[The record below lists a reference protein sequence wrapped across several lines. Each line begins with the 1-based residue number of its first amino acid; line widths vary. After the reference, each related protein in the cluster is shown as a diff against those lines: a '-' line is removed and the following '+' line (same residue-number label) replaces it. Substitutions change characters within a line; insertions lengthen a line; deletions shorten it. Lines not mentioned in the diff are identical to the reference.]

1 MADTSVFG
9 RLRKLF
15 STSTIVRNIGGK
27 KLKIAD
33 TDNIQSFIN
42 RRGIDRYHRVYSS
55 MTGGYG
61 SSHGRYEA
69 AAAFQGSRLQLF
81 RDYDMMDNDPII
93 SSVMDIYAD
102 ESTVKD
108 EFGQILS
115 IRSKNEQI
123 QDILHNL
130 FYDILNI
137 EFNLWPWVRNMT
149 KYGDFFLYLDIH
161 PEYGVIN
168 VIPLSIYETIRIE
181 GQGASNPEGTNTVTP
196 AKEEASP
203 FSVKFKIENDFLALG
218 KKEFDNYEIAHF
230 RLLSDTNFLPYGKST
245 VEGGRRVWKQLQLM
259 EDAMLIHR
267 IMRAPDK
274 RKVLVDIG
282 NIPPAEIDTHMQ
294 RIIDRMK
301 KTPLLDPKTGDYN
314 LRYNMMNI
322 TEDFY
327 LPVRGKDSGT
337 DIQTLP
343 GLQFNAIEDIEY
355 LRNKMMAAFKVP
367 KSFLG
372 YEEDLTGKASL
383 AAQDVRFARTIE
395 RIQRIIVSE
404 LTKIA
409 IIHLYVQGYKD
420 EDLVDFELNMT
431 SPSVIYEQEK
441 INLWTQKINLAAQI
455 TQTKYLS
462 RDWVY
467 HNILEISKEDAAK
480 EYDMMVEEAQK
491 FGDLTMKEQEAM
503 QPPVPPAD
511 MQGQPQGGEG
521 MPPEGGQTM
530 QPDQTDGMDQQQ
542 MDVPPEE
549 MGPEAQQ
556 MDDVEAILAALS
568 EPTEDELTDE
578 EELDEHD
585 LEEAKVGRPKEGIK
599 YGTDKHPRGRDPLG
613 HMENLSALKG
623 TLKPMRIQRKSSLS
637 LERVEIS
644 NLIKQL
650 DSHQN
655 RKTSPS
661 ILNEENILDI
671 DEK

>member
-15 STSTIVRNIGGK
+15 STNTVVRNVGGK
-27 KLKIAD
+27 KLRVAD
-33 TDNIQSFIN
+33 TDNVQSFIN

-61 SSHGRYEA
+61 SHQGRYES

-108 EFGQILS
+108 EFGQVLS

-130 FYDILNI
+130 FYDILNV
-137 EFNLWPWVRNMT
+137 EFNLWPWVRNMV
-149 KYGDFFLYLDIH
+149 KYGDLFLFLDID
-161 PEYGVIN
+161 EKYGVVN
-168 VIPLSIYETIRIE
+168 VIPLSVYETIRIE
-181 GQGASNPEGTNTVTP
+181 GTDP
-196 AKEEASP
+196 ANP

-230 RLLSDTNFLPYGKST
+230 RLLSDTNFLPYGKAMI
-245 VEGGRRVWKQLQLM
+245 EGGRRVWKQLQLM

-274 RKVLVDIG
+274 RKILVDIG

-301 KTPLLDPKTGDYN
+301 KIPLMDPKTGDYN

-337 DIQTLP
+337 DITNLP

-355 LRNKMMAAFKVP
+355 LRNKLMAAFKVP

-372 YEEDLTGKASL
+372 YEEDTSGKASL

-395 RIQRIIVSE
+395 RIQRIMVSE

-409 IIHLYVQGYKD
+409 IIHLYVQGFTD
-420 EDLVDFELNMT
+420 EELIDFELEMS
-431 SPSVIYEQEK
+431 SPSVIFEQEK
-441 INLWTQKINLAAQI
+441 LNLWKEKIQLAKDI
-455 TQTKYLS
+455 TDSKYLS
-462 RDWVY
+462 REWVY
-467 HNILEISKEDAAK
+467 HNVLNIAPEDAK
-480 EYDMMVEEAQK
+480 V
-491 FGDLTMKEQEAM
+491 EQESIVKDVEWTAKAEAAA
-503 QPPVPPAD
+503 QQAS
-511 MQGQPQGGEG
+511 QPQQGAPGETPNVGAPTGGE
-521 MPPEGGQTM
+521 PSAESQPEQEP
-530 QPDQTDGMDQQQ
+530 QKLDSVDAVLDSLDQ
-542 MDVPPEE
+542 
-549 MGPEAQQ
+549 
-556 MDDVEAILAALS
+556 IAA
-568 EPTEDELTDE
+568 EDETEVTDE
-578 EELDEHD
+578 E
-585 LEEAKVGRPKEGIK
+585 LEEAKMGRPRIGMS
-599 YGTDKHPRGRDPLG
+599 YGQDSHPRGRDPLG
-613 HMENLSALKG
+613 HKENMDALKG
-623 TLKPMRIQRKSSLS
+623 RIQRRKPSRKSAFA
-637 LERVEIS
+637 LEHAEIA

-650 DSHQN
+650 KSQKEIKH
-655 RKTSPS
+655 T
-661 ILNEENILDI
+661 ILSEQNILDT
-671 DEK
+671 DPEN

>member
-1 MADTSVFG
+1 MADTSIYG

-15 STSTIVRNIGGK
+15 STNTVVRNVGGK
-27 KLKIAD
+27 KLRVTD
-33 TDNIQSFIN
+33 TDNVQSFVN

-55 MTGGYG
+55 ATGGYG
-61 SSHGRYEA
+61 SHQGRYES

-130 FYDILNI
+130 FYDILNV
-137 EFNLWPWVRNMT
+137 EFNLWPWVRNMV
-149 KYGDFFLYLDIH
+149 KYGDLFLFLDID
-161 PEYGVIN
+161 EKYGIVN
-168 VIPLSIYETIRIE
+168 VIPLSVYETIRVE
-181 GQGASNPEGTNTVTP
+181 GADP
-196 AKEEASP
+196 ANP
-203 FSVKFKIENDFLALG
+203 FSVKFKVENDFLGLG
-218 KKEFDNYEIAHF
+218 KKEYENYEIAHF
-230 RLLSDTNFLPYGKST
+230 RLLSDTNFLPYGKAMI
-245 VEGGRRVWKQLQLM
+245 EGGRRIWKQLQLM

-301 KTPLLDPKTGDYN
+301 KIPLVDPKTGDYN

-337 DIQTLP
+337 DITNLP

-355 LRNKMMAAFKVP
+355 LRNKLMAAFKVP
-367 KSFLG
+367 KAFLG
-372 YEEDLTGKASL
+372 YEEDVSGKATL

-395 RIQRIIVSE
+395 RIQRIMVSE

-409 IIHLYVQGYKD
+409 IIHLYVQGFTD
-420 EDLVDFELNMT
+420 EDLVDFELEMS
-431 SPSVIYEQEK
+431 SPSVIFEQEK
-441 INLWTQKINLAAQI
+441 LNLWKEKVQLAKDI
-455 TQTKYLS
+455 TDSKYLS

-467 HNILEISKEDAAK
+467 HNVLNISIDEAADEKQKVEQDVVMIAKMDAA
-480 EYDMMVEEAQK
+480 AQ
-491 FGDLTMKEQEAM
+491 QA
-503 QPPVPPAD
+503 A
-511 MQGQPQGGEG
+511 QPQQPEVEPGTAPDAEPGAEAPAPGGEEV
-521 MPPEGGQTM
+521 PSEEE
-530 QPDQTDGMDQQQ
+530 QQL
-542 MDVPPEE
+542 DSVDAVLASLE
-549 MGPEAQQ
+549 
-556 MDDVEAILAALS
+556 DVE
-568 EPTEDELTDE
+568 TDE
-578 EELDEHD
+578 ESELEDEE
-585 LEEAKVGRPKEGIK
+585 LEEAKMGRPRTGMS
-599 YGTDKHPRGRDPLG
+599 YGQDSHPRGRDPLG
-613 HMENLSALKG
+613 HKENMDALKG
-623 TLKPMRIQRKSSLS
+623 RIQRRKPSRKSALS
-637 LERVEIS
+637 LENHEIS

-650 DSHQN
+650 NTAKSSVN
-655 RKTSPS
+655 TKNLLSE
-661 ILNEENILDI
+661 NNILD
-671 DEK
+671 DTEN

>member
-15 STSTIVRNIGGK
+15 STNTIVRNVGGK
-27 KLKIAD
+27 KLRVAD
-33 TDNIQSFIN
+33 TDNIQSFVN

-61 SSHGRYEA
+61 SAHGRAEA

-108 EFGQILS
+108 EFSKILT
-115 IRSKNEQI
+115 IQSKNQQI

-130 FYDILNI
+130 FYDILNV
-137 EFNLWPWVRNMT
+137 EFNLWPWVRNMV
-149 KYGDFFLYLDIH
+149 KYGDLFLFLDID
-161 PEYGVIN
+161 EKYGIVN
-168 VIPLSIYETIRIE
+168 VIPMSIYETIRIE
-181 GQGASNPEGTNTVTP
+181 GQDPGN
-196 AKEEASP
+196 P
-203 FSVKFKIENDFLALG
+203 FSVKFKVENDFLNLG

-230 RLLSDTNFLPYGKST
+230 RLLSDTNFLPYGKSM

-301 KTPLLDPKTGDYN
+301 KVPLMDAKTGDYN

-337 DIQTLP
+337 DITNLP

-355 LRNKMMAAFKVP
+355 LRNKLMAAFKVP

-372 YEEDLTGKASL
+372 YEEDATGKASL

-409 IIHLYVQGYKD
+409 IIHLYVQGYTD
-420 EDLVDFELNMT
+420 EDLIDFELEMS
-431 SPSVIYEQEK
+431 SPSVIFEQEK
-441 INLWTQKINLAAQI
+441 LNLWKEKIQLAKDV
-455 TQTKYLS
+455 TDSKYLS

-467 HNILEISKEDAAK
+467 HNILNVSLDEARDEEEKILKDVEWVSKVDTAA
-480 EYDMMVEEAQK
+480 
-491 FGDLTMKEQEAM
+491 
-503 QPPVPPAD
+503 
-511 MQGQPQGGEG
+511 QPQQPGEVAG
-521 MPPEGGQTM
+521 TELPAPEG
-530 QPDQTDGMDQQQ
+530 
-542 MDVPPEE
+542 
-549 MGPEAQQ
+549 
-556 MDDVEAILAALS
+556 
-568 EPTEDELTDE
+568 EPSTDE
-578 EELDEHD
+578 EPEQLDTVDAVLASLEEPSEEESEID
-585 LEEAKVGRPKEGIK
+585 DDGLEEAKMGRPRTGVS
-599 YGTDKHPRGRDPLG
+599 YGQDSHPRGRDPLG
-613 HMENLSALKG
+613 HKENMDALKG
-623 TLKPMRIQRKSSLS
+623 RIPRRTSSRKSPLS
-637 LERVEIS
+637 LENHEIS

-650 DSHQN
+650 N
-655 RKTSPS
+655 ANKTTS
-661 ILNEENILDI
+661 ILNEENILDM
-671 DEK
+671 EN

>member
-15 STSTIVRNIGGK
+15 TTNTVVRNVGGK
-27 KLKIAD
+27 RLKVAD

-61 SSHGRYEA
+61 ASGGRYES

-108 EFGQILS
+108 EFGQVLS
-115 IRSKNEQI
+115 IRSKNQQI

-130 FYDILNI
+130 FYDILNV
-137 EFNLWPWVRNMT
+137 EFNLWPWVRNMA
-149 KYGDFFLYLDIH
+149 KYGDFFLFLDID
-161 PEYGVIN
+161 EKYGVVN
-168 VIPLSIYETIRIE
+168 VIPLSVYETIRV
-181 GQGASNPEGTNTVTP
+181 EGTDP
-196 AKEEASP
+196 ANP
-203 FSVKFKIENDFLALG
+203 FSVKFKIENDFLNLG

-230 RLLSDTNFLPYGKST
+230 RLLSDTNFLPYGKAMI
-245 VEGGRRVWKQLQLM
+245 EGGRRVWKQLQLM

-274 RKVLVDIG
+274 RKILVDIG
-282 NIPPAEIDTHMQ
+282 NIPAAEIDTHMQ

-301 KTPLLDPKTGDYN
+301 KTPVIDPKTGDYN

-337 DIQTLP
+337 DITNLP

-355 LRNKMMAAFKVP
+355 LRNKLMAAFKVP

-372 YEEDLTGKASL
+372 YEEDTSGKASL

-395 RIQRIIVSE
+395 RIQRIMVSE

-409 IIHLYVQGYKD
+409 IIHLYVQGFTD
-420 EDLVDFELNMT
+420 EELIDFELEMT

-441 INLWTQKINLAAQI
+441 LNLWKEKIALANDIASS
-455 TQTKYLS
+455 KFLS

-467 HNILEISKEDAAK
+467 HNILQIAQDDAQEKVEQDAQMIAK
-480 EYDMMVEEAQK
+480 MEAAAQ
-491 FGDLTMKEQEAM
+491 QA
-503 QPPVPPAD
+503 A
-511 MQGQPQGGEG
+511 QPQE
-521 MPPEGGQTM
+521 PQA
-530 QPDQTDGMDQQQ
+530 
-542 MDVPPEE
+542 
-549 MGPEAQQ
+549 GPEAQPTETEEAPEEKKLDTV
-556 MDDVEAILAALS
+556 DDVLASL
-568 EPTEDELTDE
+568 EDIPTEDESELGE
-578 EELDEHD
+578 EE
-585 LEEAKVGRPKEGIK
+585 LEEAKMGRPKVGMK
-599 YGTDKHPRGRDPLG
+599 FGQDSHPRGRDPLG
-613 HMENLSALKG
+613 HKENLGALRVG
-623 TLKPMRIQRKSSLS
+623 QQRKPSKKSPLS
-637 LERVEIS
+637 LENYEVS
-644 NLIKQL
+644 SLIKQL
-650 DSHQN
+650 N
-655 RKTSPS
+655 AAKNPTNTTTS
-661 ILNEENILDI
+661 ILNEENILDL
-671 DEK
+671 EN

>member
-15 STSTIVRNIGGK
+15 STNTVVRNVGGM
-27 KLKIAD
+27 KLKVAD

-61 SSHGRYEA
+61 SHQGRYES

-108 EFGQILS
+108 EFGQVLS
-115 IRSKNEQI
+115 IRSKNEHI

-130 FYDILNI
+130 FYDILNV
-137 EFNLWPWVRNMT
+137 EFNLWPWVRNMV
-149 KYGDFFLYLDIH
+149 KYGDLFLFLDID
-161 PEYGVIN
+161 EKYGVVN
-168 VIPLSIYETIRIE
+168 VIPLSVYETIRIE
-181 GQGASNPEGTNTVTP
+181 GQDP
-196 AKEEASP
+196 ANP

-218 KKEFDNYEIAHF
+218 KKEFENYEVAHF
-230 RLLSDTNFLPYGKST
+230 RLLSDTNFLPYGKAMI
-245 VEGGRRVWKQLQLM
+245 EGGRRVWKQLQLM

-301 KTPLLDPKTGDYN
+301 KIPLMDPKTGDYN

-337 DIQTLP
+337 DITNLP

-355 LRNKMMAAFKVP
+355 LRNKLMAAFKVP

-372 YEEDLTGKASL
+372 YEEDATGKATL

-395 RIQRIIVSE
+395 RIQRIMVSE

-409 IIHLYVQGYKD
+409 IIHLYVQGFTD
-420 EDLVDFELNMT
+420 EDLIDFELEMS
-431 SPSVIYEQEK
+431 SPSVIFEQEK
-441 INLWTQKINLAAQI
+441 LNLWKEKVQLAKDI
-455 TQTKYLS
+455 TDGKYLS
-462 RDWVY
+462 REWVY
-467 HNILEISKEDAAK
+467 HNVLNVSLEDAAK
-480 EYDMMVEEAQK
+480 EQEKIAKDVEWAGKIDAAAQ
-491 FGDLTMKEQEAM
+491 QAA
-503 QPPVPPAD
+503 QPP
-511 MQGQPQGGEG
+511 
-521 MPPEGGQTM
+521 
-530 QPDQTDGMDQQQ
+530 QPDQSPNVEQPAPEGEP
-542 MDVPPEE
+542 VPEE
-549 MGPEAQQ
+549 EPQKLNTV
-556 MDDVEAILAALS
+556 DDVLASLETADTS
-568 EPTEDELTDE
+568 E
-578 EELDEHD
+578 EELELSDEE
-585 LEEAKVGRPKEGIK
+585 LEEAKMGRPRTGVS
-599 YGTDKHPRGRDPLG
+599 YGQDSHPRGRDPLG
-613 HMENLSALKG
+613 HKENMDALKG
-623 TLKPMRIQRKSSLS
+623 RIPRRAPSRKSPLS
-637 LERVEIS
+637 LENTEMA
-644 NLIKQL
+644 NFIKQL
-650 DSHQN
+650 
-655 RKTSPS
+655 KTQKPLNQKSPS
-661 ILNEENILDI
+661 ILSEENILDI
-671 DEK
+671 DS

>member
-15 STSTIVRNIGGK
+15 STNTIVRNVGGK
-27 KLKIAD
+27 KLRVAD
-33 TDNIQSFIN
+33 TDNIQSFVN

-61 SSHGRYEA
+61 SAHGRAEA

-108 EFGQILS
+108 EFSKILT
-115 IRSKNEQI
+115 IQSKNQQI

-130 FYDILNI
+130 FYDILNV
-137 EFNLWPWVRNMT
+137 EFNLWPWVRNMV
-149 KYGDFFLYLDIH
+149 KYGDLFLFLDID
-161 PEYGVIN
+161 EKYGIVN
-168 VIPLSIYETIRIE
+168 VIPMSIYETIRIE
-181 GQGASNPEGTNTVTP
+181 GQDPGN
-196 AKEEASP
+196 P
-203 FSVKFKIENDFLALG
+203 FSVKFKVENDFLNLG

-230 RLLSDTNFLPYGKST
+230 RLLSDTNFLPYGKSM

-301 KTPLLDPKTGDYN
+301 KTPLVDPKTGDYN

-337 DIQTLP
+337 DITNLP

-355 LRNKMMAAFKVP
+355 LRNKLMAAFKVP

-372 YEEDLTGKASL
+372 YEEDNSGKASL

-395 RIQRIIVSE
+395 RIQRILVSE

-409 IIHLYVQGYKD
+409 IIHLYVQGFTD
-420 EDLVDFELNMT
+420 EDLIDFELHMT

-441 INLWTQKINLAAQI
+441 INLWTQKITLANQI
-455 TQTKYLS
+455 TASKYLS

-467 HNILEISKEDAAK
+467 HNILELSEEDAK
-480 EYDMMVEEAQK
+480 QEYTKLEKDVEMMGKLVQ
-491 FGDLTMKEQEAM
+491 KEQQAAM
-503 QPPVPPAD
+503 PPQPPGGAPADPNAPPPAD
-511 MQGQPQGGEG
+511 GQAPGAEQ
-521 MPPEGGQTM
+521 MPPEG
-530 QPDQTDGMDQQQ
+530 QPQDAQAAEA
-542 MDVPPEE
+542 PPEQPME
-549 MGPEAQQ
+549 EPEQI
-556 MDDVEAILAALS
+556 DDVATILNSLE
-568 EPTEDELTDE
+568 EPTQEERNEDET
-578 EELDEHD
+578 LDEIE
-585 LEEAKVGRPKEGIK
+585 LEEARTGRPKEPIRP
-599 YGTDKHPRGRDPLG
+599 GTDRHTRGRDTLG
-613 HMENLSALKG
+613 ARVNRNALKG
-623 TLKPMRIQRKSSLS
+623 TLRPMRTPSKKSPLA
-637 LERVEIS
+637 LERQDIA

-650 DSHQN
+650 N
-655 RKTSPS
+655 AKKTPAQSPS

-671 DEK
+671 DRNLED